1 MPDLSAG
8 IRFEDDDTLV
18 IWGAKMASFLPDR
31 TARYEH
37 TGDRTIYHWGKHDIL
52 GGLPLDL
59 RTVSEDQE
67 TQIGESSFRSIE
79 HWALDD
85 DIANSDLIRIKEHV
99 IRKFGPPNKEETSE
113 GAEYTAEWQVDGAVI
128 KIVFFEQD
136 GLKLHFSVK
145 QSNKD

>member
-37 TGDRTIYHWGKHDIL
+37 AGDRTIYHWGKHDIL

-67 TQIGESSFRSIE
+67 ARIGDSSFRSIE
-79 HWALDD
+79 HWAVDD

-99 IRKFGPPNKEETSE
+99 IRKFGPPTKEETTE
-113 GAEYTAEWQVDGAVI
+113 DGEYTAEWKVEGAVI

-136 GLKLHFSVK
+136 GLKLRFSVK
-145 QSNKD
+145 QRL

>member
-37 TGDRTIYHWGKHDIL
+37 TGGRTIYHWGKHDIL
-52 GGLPLDL
+52 GGLQLNL
-59 RTVSEDQE
+59 RTVLEDQE

-85 DIANSDLIRIKEHV
+85 DIANSDMIRIKEHV
-99 IRKFGPPNKEETSE
+99 LRKCGLPSKEESSE
-113 GAEYTAEWQVDGAVI
+113 HGEYTAEWHVDGAVI
-128 KIVFFEQD
+128 KISFFD
-136 GLKLHFSVK
+136 HNGLKLHFVVK
-145 QSNKD
+145 QKL